1 MGDRLRLNTDNP
13 QTQPIT
19 DSVYGKPPKRPK
31 PKAGPTRKRPPERPL
46 GRLLPELAQLKETL

>member
-1 MGDRLRLNTDNP
+1 MRLNTDNP
-13 QTQPIT
+13 LTQPIT

>member
-31 PKAGPTRKRPPERPL
+31 PKSGPVRQRPAERPL
-46 GRLLPELAQLKETL
+46 WRLLPELALLKETM